1 MQLYVSKSHLND
13 THVPHMQCTM
23 VYGGDILHIINATPH
38 EVAIMD
44 NCGLVVARYPPSR
57 RPIRIT
63 YRLDSIGTITVHR
76 MRSNLYHVPL
86 LSMVRR
92 CAGPLP
98 RQQPETYYIV
108 SAIVAQAYPERTDF
122 LTVGGVVRDRKGR
135 TIGCTKFISRA
146 RRADRQ

>member
-1 MQLYVSKSHLND
+1 MQ
-13 THVPHMQCTM
+13 
-23 VYGGDILHIINATPH
+23 IINTTTH
-38 EVAIMD
+38 EVSILD
-44 NCGLVVARYPPSR
+44 DTGLVVARYPPSR

-63 YRLDSIGTITVHR
+63 YRLDSIGTITVRR
-76 MRSNLYHVPL
+76 MRS
-86 LSMVRR
+86 
-92 CAGPLP
+92 LP

-122 LTVGGVVRDRKGR
+122 LTVGGIVRDRKGR